1 MHLMSHGYPS
11 DYDKKLQIL
20 VRALERYNYF
30 LQTGFKRKWNLHTLI
45 GQCVRFQ
52 IFTQNRVIAQLP
64 AY

>member
-20 VRALERYNYF
+20 VRALERYKNF

-45 GQCVRFQ
+45 GHCVRFQ
-52 IFTQNRVIAQLP
+52 IFTQSYCSAASI
-64 AY
+64 